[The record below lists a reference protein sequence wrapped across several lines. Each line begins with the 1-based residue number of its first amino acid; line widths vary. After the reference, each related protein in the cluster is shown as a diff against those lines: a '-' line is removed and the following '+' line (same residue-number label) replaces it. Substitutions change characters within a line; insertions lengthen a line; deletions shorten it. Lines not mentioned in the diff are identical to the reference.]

1 MEFWDVIKLLILS
14 AIITFGIKKWW
25 ESGFWLPKWLHLV
38 AFIMLLVGAGL
49 AELATLS
56 HHSKADLHQWFV
68 VGFPLSVYIIFI
80 FHGGATAYIRKI
92 GNNITYH
99 ASMNKKDVLA
109 IFKEYIPKYLDLTIS
124 DVLAIGEEQDPVEIR
139 RNEKCYL
146 LFIEST
152 KVEDEEGAY
161 IPVIF
166 CLEDHTK
173 SRKYIPLAL
182 TQLVYSPG
190 GDVLLNP
197 LDNLKK

>member
-1 MEFWDVIKLLILS
+1 
-14 AIITFGIKKWW
+14 
-25 ESGFWLPKWLHLV
+25 
-38 AFIMLLVGAGL
+38 MLLMGAGL
-49 AELATLS
+49 AKLATLS
-56 HHSKADLHQWFV
+56 HHPQADLHKWFV

-109 IFKEYIPKYLDLTIS
+109 IFKEYIPKYLDLTIP
-124 DVLAIGEEQDPVEIR
+124 DVLAIGEEQEPVEIR
-139 RNEKCYL
+139 RNENCYL

-166 CLEDHTK
+166 WLEDHTK
-173 SRKYIPLAL
+173 IRKYIPLAL
-182 TQLVYSPG
+182 TQVVYSPG

-197 LDNLKK
+197 LENLKK